1 MPTKLILISAS
12 KLGLEDIDAII
23 TGMGLIRNSDLVI
36 ENKVDPSIL
45 AGVIIKYDG
54 YYLDLSV
61 KSKLNDIVYN
71 LS

>member
-1 MPTKLILISAS
+1 MPTKLILVSAS

-23 TGMGLIRNSDLVI
+23 AGMGLVRNSDLVI

-61 KSKLNDIVYN
+61 KSKLKDIVYN